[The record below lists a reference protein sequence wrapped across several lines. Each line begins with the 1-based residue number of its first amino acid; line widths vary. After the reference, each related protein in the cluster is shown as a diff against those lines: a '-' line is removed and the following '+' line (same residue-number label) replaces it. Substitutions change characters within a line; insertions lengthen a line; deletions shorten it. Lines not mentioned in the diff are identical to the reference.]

1 MQPDPSSERDLGRG
15 YALVALGLK
24 FAGGV
29 ILFAGGGFLLDR
41 WLGWTPAL
49 TIVGT
54 LVGSGLSFYT
64 VYVQLRAE
72 TEAARKQADRDRKRP
87 S

>member
-1 MQPDPSSERDLGRG
+1 MQQDPSSERDMGRG
-15 YALVALGLK
+15 YASLAVGFK

-29 ILFAGGGFLLDR
+29 ILFAAGGFLLDR

-54 LVGSGLSFYT
+54 LVGSALSFYN
-64 VYVQLRAE
+64 VYTQIRAQ
-72 TEAARKQADRDRKRP
+72 TEAEKKMKR
-87 S
+87 

>member
-1 MQPDPSSERDLGRG
+1 MEPRSSPALTLGF
-15 YALVALGLK
+15 A

-29 ILFAGGGFLLDR
+29 ILFAGVGFLLDR

-49 TIVGT
+49 TIAGT
-54 LVGSGLSFYT
+54 LVGSGLSFYN
-64 VYVQLRAE
+64 VYTKIRAE
-72 TEAARKQADRDRKRP
+72 TEADRKRTERDRMGL